1 MATRSLTEV
10 FVLLRNNSLQSRH
23 TTSIFSDPSGG
34 RGEDRMHLVPLER
47 DVEVGIAGRMSVSSR
62 VPPEWIHFVDE
73 FQYELSKVKSRLK
86 DLRELQNH
94 HLNRPAFD
102 DQDTAGEQLQVK
114 N

>member
-10 FVLLRNNSLQSRH
+10 FVLLRNNCLQSRH
-23 TTSIFSDPSGG
+23 TTSMFADPSGS

-47 DVEVGIAGRMSVSSR
+47 DVEVGIVSGNSNFSR

-102 DQDTAGEQLQVK
+102 DQETAGEQMQVK